1 VEQSPAV
8 AEIVAA
14 LAYGERVAA
23 ARART
28 NIRLAPDDRRRK
40 VQEASAEREEYNA
53 RLMEAR
59 LAEVGSADMASR
71 FQPYFDA
78 FFDHTEPTEWVE
90 AQTWHYVGDAL
101 VSDFADA
108 LAPLLDP
115 ISSEIVRRSLGD
127 REEQET
133 FALDELTQAIEQ
145 DPATAERVAHY
156 ARRIAGEALTQTR
169 RALDQTGV
177 LRGLLGDE
185 EGEKRLILDLLERH
199 RVRLDRLGIDRVEA
213 DTGE

>member
-1 VEQSPAV
+1 M
-8 AEIVAA
+8 AEIVGA
-14 LAYGERVAA
+14 LSYGERVAA

-40 VQEASAEREEYNA
+40 VQEASAEREEHNA

-59 LAEVGSADMASR
+59 LAEVGSADLATR
-71 FQPYFDA
+71 FQPFFDA
-78 FFDHTEPTEWVE
+78 FFDRTEPTEWVE

-115 ISSEIVRRSLGD
+115 ISAEIVRRSLGD

-133 FALDELTQAIEQ
+133 FALDELTQAIEE
-145 DPATAERVAHY
+145 DPAVAERIAHY

-177 LRGLLGDE
+177 LRQLLGDD
-185 EGEKRLILDLLERH
+185 EGEKRLILGLLERH